1 MPTVAIEGLAA
12 VFRNDEQVTNPVVL
26 ASIVPLAYE
35 DEVFTDYLGGTEV
48 QDALQG
54 ALERSGVLRFTH
66 VPGADLLTLTV
77 EFVARRPLS
86 ELETQELVRDTLA
99 QWSDGVGENWTCISP
114 ERTGYTIMC
123 LYPGCRPLPSPYPIV
138 RVEADGHAA
147 AK

>member
-99 QWSDGVGENWTCISP
+99 QWSDGVGETWTCFVPDGI
-114 ERTGYTIMC
+114 GYR
-123 LYPGCRPLPSPYPIV
+123 LLGLFPGGIRLPDPFRFV
-138 RVEADGHAA
+138 W
-147 AK
+147 